1 MELQLVY
8 VGAAFPGIPCKAE
21 PGVLPLLELHVV
33 HKHRH
38 TQWGG
43 GGIPISL
50 FGFYLLNEKYL

>member
-21 PGVLPLLELHVV
+21 PGVLPLLELNVV

-38 TQWGG
+38 TQGG
-43 GGIPISL
+43 GGDSHFTFWIL
-50 FGFYLLNEKYL
+50 FIK